1 MREAAAALAIG
12 RVVASFGRRHEVR
25 DGTGTV
31 LTCVRRGR
39 QQDVACGDL
48 VRFAPT
54 SPGQGVTESV
64 EPRSSLLY
72 RSDAFRQ
79 KVLAANADLAVV
91 VVSGRPMFREILLT
105 RCLAAASAAGIEVL
119 IACNKQ
125 DLAEAGPAMAQLSY
139 YCDLGIPVLAMSAK
153 ADVGVL
159 GARLRDHVSILVGE
173 SGMGKSTLI
182 NALVPEA
189 ASRTGELSAG
199 SESGRHTTTSARWYD
214 LAGGG
219 AVIDSPGMQVFGLQ
233 HLDLAELEQAF
244 AEFAP
249 LAGTC
254 RFSDCQHG
262 EEPGCRLKALA
273 ARSPRAAQRLAWLRE
288 ILAENQRVA
297 QWARPAEH

>member
-1 MREAAAALAIG
+1 MREAAPARPVG

-25 DGTGTV
+25 DAAGLVWTS
-31 LTCVRRGR
+31 VRRGR

-48 VRFAPT
+48 VRYAVT
-54 SPGQGVTESV
+54 APGQAVTESV
-64 EPRSSLLY
+64 EPRTSLLY

-91 VVSGRPMFREILLT
+91 VVAGRPLFREILLT
-105 RCLAAASAAGIEVL
+105 RCLAAASAAGIDAL

-125 DLAEAGPAMAQLSY
+125 DLPEAAQALDLLAY
-139 YCDLGIPVLAMSAK
+139 YRDLGIPVLAMSAK
-153 ADVGVL
+153 ADVAGL
-159 GARLRDHVSILVGE
+159 KEQLRNHVAILVGE

-189 ASRTGELSAG
+189 ATRTGELSAG
-199 SESGRHTTTSARWYD
+199 SDSGRHTTTSARWYD
-214 LAGGG
+214 LDGGG

-233 HLDLAELEQAF
+233 HLDLGALEQAF

-249 LAGTC
+249 LAGQC

-262 EEPGCRLKALA
+262 EEPGCRFKELA

-288 ILAENQRVA
+288 ILAENRRVA
-297 QWARPAEH
+297 HWARPQDS